1 MLSRI
6 ITNLFR
12 WGIAAIILIAGCS
25 PSSYTERYNK
35 PKTKEAEQRDN
46 STRFTAKDDK
56 EKAAGENSKT
66 SKPATNYNNIPPSQ
80 NSEFDEPPVEEYP
93 VDTKEFVSN
102 YNKLKGLGV
111 SLTPREKVLF
121 EIVKYL
127 ETPYQ
132 YGGETLTGIDCSS
145 FIQQVFKNSIN
156 QDLPRTAS
164 EQFLIGSNIFS
175 ENQLKFGDLIFFD
188 TQKLKYP
195 GHVGIYLGDNLF
207 AHSSSSRGVTVS
219 SLKSSYYTDRYVG
232 AKRLQNIFSE

>member
-6 ITNLFR
+6 NKNLFS

-35 PKTKEAEQRDN
+35 PRVKEEKQRDN
-46 STRFTAKDDK
+46 STRFTSKDDK
-56 EKAAGENSKT
+56 EKAAEAETKT
-66 SKPATNYNNIPPSQ
+66 VTNYNNVPPVY

-93 VDTKEFVSN
+93 VDTKEFISN

-145 FIQQVFKNSIN
+145 FTQQVFKNSLN
-156 QDLPRTAS
+156 HNLPRTAS

-175 ENQLKFGDLIFFD
+175 EAQLKFGDLIFFD
-188 TQKLKYP
+188 TQKIKYP

-207 AHSSSSRGVTVS
+207 AHSSSSQGVTVS
-219 SLKSSYYTDRYVG
+219 SLQSSYYTDRYVG
-232 AKRLQNIFSE
+232 AKRLQNIFGD

>member
-12 WGIAAIILIAGCS
+12 WGISATILIAGCS

-35 PKTKEAEQRDN
+35 PKVKEEVQRDN
-46 STRFTAKDDK
+46 STRFTSKDDK
-56 EKAAGENSKT
+56 EKTPDTKPQKT
-66 SKPATNYNNIPPSQ
+66 TSYNNLPKASI
-80 NSEFDEPPVEEYP
+80 NEFDEPPIEEYP

-145 FIQQVFKNSIN
+145 FIQQVFKNSID
-156 QDLPRTAS
+156 QSLPRTAS

-175 ENQLKFGDLIFFD
+175 EKQLKFGDLIFFD
-188 TQKLKYP
+188 TQKIKYP
-195 GHVGIYLGDNLF
+195 GHVGIYLGENLF

-219 SLKSSYYTDRYVG
+219 SLQSSYYADRYVG
-232 AKRLQNIFSE
+232 AKRLQNIFGE

>member
-6 ITNLFR
+6 IKDLFS
-12 WGIAAIILIAGCS
+12 WGIAAVILIAGCS

-35 PKTKEAEQRDN
+35 PREKEVEQRDN

-56 EKAAGENSKT
+56 EKAAEVETKT
-66 SKPATNYNNIPPSQ
+66 VTNYNNIPPVY

-93 VDTKEFVSN
+93 VDTKEFISN

-145 FIQQVFKNSIN
+145 FTQQVFKNSLN

-175 ENQLKFGDLIFFD
+175 EKQLKFGDLIFFD
-188 TQKLKYP
+188 TQKIKYP
-195 GHVGIYLGDNLF
+195 GHVGIYLGDDLF

-219 SLKSSYYTDRYVG
+219 SFQSSYYNERYVG
-232 AKRLQNIFSE
+232 AKRLQNIFGE